1 MERLY
6 LDTCVWCRPFDKPA
20 PRIAI
25 ETDALH
31 RILSMAD
38 ETKIEIISS
47 SIVLFEASMIDVVE
61 KRDAV
66 SALILKSAD
75 MFAEVAGEVER
86 LAEDLVSKCKLDGM
100 DAAHIA
106 AAVKGDADVFLT
118 TDDEILGKMDCISKF
133 RIVVKNPAEY
143 VRGVQR

>member
-1 MERLY
+1 MERVY
-6 LDTCVWCRPFDKPA
+6 LDTCVWCRPFDKPT
-20 PRIAI
+20 PRITT

-47 SIVLFEASMIDVVE
+47 GIVLFEASMIDAAE

-75 MFAEVAGEVER
+75 MFAEVTGEMER
-86 LAEDLVSKCKLDGM
+86 LAADLTSKCRLDSM

-106 AAVKGDADVFLT
+106 AAVKGNADVFLT
-118 TDDEILGKMDCISKF
+118 TDDEILDRRDCISKF
-133 RIVVKNPAEY
+133 RIVVKNPADY
-143 VRGVQR
+143 VKGVQR